1 MDFLQKLLFMMSDFR
16 DVAQDAQS
24 SLAVVFIN
32 LGQMVW
38 EAGGG
43 HHRSLLQGASR
54 AVGLSGF
61 LLHDEMDRF

>member
-1 MDFLQKLLFMMSDFR
+1 MMSDFR

-43 HHRSLLQGASR
+43 HHRSLLQGASP
-54 AVGLSGF
+54 
-61 LLHDEMDRF
+61 